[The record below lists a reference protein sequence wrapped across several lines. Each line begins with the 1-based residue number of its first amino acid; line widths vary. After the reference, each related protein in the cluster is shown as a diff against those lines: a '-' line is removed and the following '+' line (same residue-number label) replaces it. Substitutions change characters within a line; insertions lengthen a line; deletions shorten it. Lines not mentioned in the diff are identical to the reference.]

1 MKHWLMVNVH
11 ATDAILSQSDRGKG
25 GRREDDGPDRT
36 EGDWRSAPKS
46 DSGGGG
52 GKIICLSN

>member
-1 MKHWLMVNVH
+1 MVNVH
-11 ATDAILSQSDRGKG
+11 VTDAILSQSDRGKG